1 MELRTQDAK
10 ATTAHDVRGDLR
22 DDDEA
27 IRLMDHPDSDEE
39 IPTLDIAA
47 YLAGQPGGRG
57 GAAPQQREGN
67 RKGGLL

>member
-57 GAAPQQREGN
+57 GAAPKMAEVRRTGW
-67 RKGGLL
+67 LL